1 MQAGSIV
8 AALSRSWLTFGS
20 AALPRRVCSWTVR
33 PCCVVVSELRPRL
46 YLREK
51 NLYLKCAALP
61 HVPSWAVAVG
71 VAAYL
76 VVFWFHLVA
85 PRFGAGRGALDT
97 MIHLGGTGVGKGLV
111 SWGNTF
117 IPVTQW
123 RQTLTSGDGMCP
135 SITQFRLLP
144 SRGQFL
150 IEPKEEMRARGL
162 PSPDK
167 ADALMLAFLRNTGGV
182 RLHT

>member
-1 MQAGSIV
+1 
-8 AALSRSWLTFGS
+8 
-20 AALPRRVCSWTVR
+20 
-33 PCCVVVSELRPRL
+33 
-46 YLREK
+46 
-51 NLYLKCAALP
+51 
-61 HVPSWAVAVG
+61 
-71 VAAYL
+71 
-76 VVFWFHLVA
+76 
-85 PRFGAGRGALDT
+85 
-97 MIHLGGTGVGKGLV
+97 
-111 SWGNTF
+111 
-117 IPVTQW
+117 
-123 RQTLTSGDGMCP
+123 MCP